1 MSAKRRKNIDVLMK
15 LFVINIPN
23 LSVTVITNIV

>member
-1 MSAKRRKNIDVLMK
+1 MAAKRRKNIDVLMK
-15 LFVINIPN
+15 LLVINIPN